1 MQVSIDPLAVVT
13 LVLASTRFVAF
24 FVVAPPFATSA
35 IPVRVRVA
43 LSFALGLLAVGRL
56 DAPDPAMLELAPLIM
71 AVGYQVLVGAALGF
85 VVMLVFAA
93 VQSAG
98 ALVDYSAAF
107 SSAVLYDPLAGSGQ
121 SPMARLYQLLAT
133 TLLFTSGGHLLF
145 VAGIMRSFEAA
156 PLSGLS
162 LGELGELLTSRLGG
176 MVVAAIQIAL
186 PLLVALFMAELVLG
200 LMARAA
206 PQLNLLVIGFGVKSA
221 IVLGLGA
228 VALPLLPHAVNLLVG
243 TATRAMGVAAG

>member
-1 MQVSIDPLAVVT
+1 VDIRIDPLAVVT
-13 LVLASTRFVAF
+13 VVLAATRFVVF
-24 FVVAPPFATSA
+24 FLVAPPFSSPAVPARVKVGLSLTLALAT
-35 IPVRVRVA
+35 
-43 LSFALGLLAVGRL
+43 VGRI
-56 DAPDPAMLELAPLIM
+56 DAPDDMMLELVPLIL

-85 VVMLVFAA
+85 VVNLIFSA

-107 SSAVLYDPLAGSGQ
+107 SSGVLYDPFAGAGL

-133 TLLFTSGGHLLF
+133 SLLFTSGGYLLF
-145 VAGIMRSFEAA
+145 VAGIVRSFEAA

-162 LGELGELLTSRLGG
+162 LGGLGELLTDRLGS
-176 MVVAAIQIAL
+176 MVIAAIQIAL

-206 PQLNLLVIGFGVKSA
+206 PQLNLLVVGFGVKSA
-221 IVLGLGA
+221 IVLGLGV
-228 VALPLLPHAVNLLVG
+228 VALPLLPHAVNLLVAA
-243 TATRAMGVAAG
+243 ATRSMGLAVG